1 MEITKELLDAEIVRV
16 QEQHETGSAL
26 VNKLAGALSALK
38 DLRGFLDR
46 EDPAI
51 AEEAKVEEMKSYISP
66 GNAEAQ
72 LRDEE
77 RAAAMDEIG
86 KKIGEARQELIAD
99 AEEEAMV
106 LDPNYDPIYRGEID

>member
-72 LRDEE
+72 SRDEE
-77 RAAAMDEIG
+77 RAEALREIG
-86 KKIGEARQELIAD
+86 ERIEAGKAIMIAD

-106 LDPNYDPIYRGEID
+106 LDPNYDPIYRGELD